1 MELRD
6 LEYLLA
12 CVEAGSFTKASR
24 QAHAAQPTLS
34 HAVKRL
40 EDELGHVLLTR
51 PKARDGRVAP
61 TAAGA
66 LLVDRARRIRALL
79 ASLESDLA
87 ALDGIV
93 RGPLAIGAAPSLAMA
108 FVPRLLARM
117 LRDYPEVRI
126 SVDTGASEALVE
138 RVRAGVLD
146 AALCADI
153 PTRVAA
159 GLAVETLFRER
170 FVVVAGGSL
179 PLGKRV
185 RLAEIALGPLLLP
198 SPDVFPGQRLREA
211 FNAVGCGPLRP
222 VAILGSAEALM
233 AAARGGLGYA
243 LLPERCIEQR
253 EAGLRVA
260 VISGPEVSRT
270 VHLVTRRHA
279 ADNPTTVGFREAVKA
294 CIELGAR
301 SATRARAPRA
311 RRAR

>member
-153 PTRVAA
+153 PTRVAPTSRP
-159 GLAVETLFRER
+159 GLPQDLRWRRCFASVSWLSRAALCPSESEFAWPR
-170 FVVVAGGSL
+170 SL
-179 PLGKRV
+179 SGPSCCPPRTFSQGK
-185 RLAEIALGPLLLP
+185 
-198 SPDVFPGQRLREA
+198 
-211 FNAVGCGPLRP
+211 
-222 VAILGSAEALM
+222 GSAKPST
-233 AAARGGLGYA
+233 RSG
-243 LLPERCIEQR
+243 
-253 EAGLRVA
+253 A
-260 VISGPEVSRT
+260 V
-270 VHLVTRRHA
+270 H
-279 ADNPTTVGFREAVKA
+279 
-294 CIELGAR
+294 
-301 SATRARAPRA
+301 
-311 RRAR
+311 